1 MATLTVSPGQSIQ
14 AAIDAAN
21 PGDTIDVA
29 AGTYQNQ
36 FLTVEKSLTLEA
48 IGGPAVLVATVNA
61 PNGKAI
67 ITEGQPGL
75 TVNISGFD
83 ISGAVVGDNNGAAI
97 RYEGGTLN
105 LSNVDLHNNQEGLL
119 GAADPNGAISID
131 HSEIDHNGDGSG
143 STHNLYIGAI
153 ARFTLTNSYVHD
165 AVVGHEIK
173 SRAASNTIQNNRV
186 FDNNGSAS
194 YSIDLPNGGNAT
206 ISGNVIEQGPNTQN
220 PAIIAY
226 GEEGITHPGMSFIV
240 SANTIVN
247 DDPSGRLLL
256 DPTTIQP
263 TFSGNDVWG
272 LPAGAGLALLS
283 ARPTLDTSAVQFSYP
298 GTTVTPPPPPPP
310 PTQHGHNGHGHG
322 HLAAALQDFFGGH
335 P

>member
-1 MATLTVSPGQSIQ
+1 
-14 AAIDAAN
+14 
-21 PGDTIDVA
+21 
-29 AGTYQNQ
+29 
-36 FLTVEKSLTLEA
+36 
-48 IGGPAVLVATVNA
+48 
-61 PNGKAI
+61 
-67 ITEGQPGL
+67 
-75 TVNISGFD
+75 
-83 ISGAVVGDNNGAAI
+83 
-97 RYEGGTLN
+97 
-105 LSNVDLHNNQEGLL
+105 
-119 GAADPNGAISID
+119 
-131 HSEIDHNGDGSG
+131 
-143 STHNLYIGAI
+143 
-153 ARFTLTNSYVHD
+153 
-165 AVVGHEIK
+165 
-173 SRAASNTIQNNRV
+173 
-186 FDNNGSAS
+186 
-194 YSIDLPNGGNAT
+194 
-206 ISGNVIEQGPNTQN
+206 
-220 PAIIAY
+220 
-226 GEEGITHPGMSFIV
+226 MSFIV